1 MKKIISCMLLFA
13 MLFSFAIAGASFAE
27 EKKISVVTTIFPI
40 YAWVREGLPALRH
53 GEKGDI
59 QSYYQDYVHWMIECA
74 RLPDCKVKNV
84 PVWAYWFVRA
94 DGWKRPLLQ

>member
-40 YAWVREGLPALRH
+40 YDWVREVAGDKDNVEIAVVDTLAAN
-53 GEKGDI
+53 KGK
-59 QSYYQDYVHWMIECA
+59 HRA
-74 RLPDCKVKNV
+74 KHKNT
-84 PVWAYWFVRA
+84 
-94 DGWKRPLLQ
+94 PLQ